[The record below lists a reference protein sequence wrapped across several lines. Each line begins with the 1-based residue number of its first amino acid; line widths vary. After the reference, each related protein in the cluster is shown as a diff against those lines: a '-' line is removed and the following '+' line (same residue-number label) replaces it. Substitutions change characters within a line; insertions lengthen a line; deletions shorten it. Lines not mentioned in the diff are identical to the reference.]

1 MEKLIKEI
9 GQIAD
14 RAGIEAFVVG
24 GYVRDKL
31 LHRQVKDFDVM
42 VLGDGIAFAEKVA
55 EHFKIKTLV
64 VYHNFGTAM
73 LPLGESHDFR
83 KIEFV
88 GARRES
94 YHTDSRNPSVEPAD
108 LQSDLSRR
116 DFTVNAMAMQIN
128 ENHYGEITDLFG
140 GKEDLE
146 NKILKTPLDPDETF
160 SDDPLRMMRA
170 IRFAAQLQFT
180 IEEITLCGIKKN
192 AHRIEIIS
200 QERITDEFLK
210 ILASAKPSVG
220 LQLLN
225 DTGLLKYMLPELTD
239 LNGVEQQQ
247 GFLHKDVF
255 KHTLKVVDNI
265 AEMTEDIRLR
275 FAALFHDIGKP
286 RTKKFVEG
294 IGWTFYGHEEVGSR
308 MVKGI
313 GKKMKLPNDFYLYVS
328 KIVKLH
334 MRPIQLVDEDVT
346 DSAIRRLIFDGGED
360 IDELLTLCRA
370 DITSGN
376 KERAKKHLANF
387 EHVLNRV
394 REVEEKDRL
403 RAFQPPIRG
412 EEIMTLFN
420 LQPGKKVGA
429 LKKMIEEAILDGII
443 PNEYQAA
450 YNYLMQNK
458 DKILDS
464 NSATSAKELG
474 TCD

>member
-1 MEKLIKEI
+1 MERLIKEI
-9 GQIAD
+9 GRIAD
-14 RAGIEAFVVG
+14 KEGFEAFVVG
-24 GYVRDKL
+24 GYVRDL
-31 LHRQVKDFDVM
+31 ILRRPIQDFDVM
-42 VLGDGIAFAEKVA
+42 VIGDGIAFAEKVA
-55 EHFKIKTLV
+55 AQLKIQTLV

-73 LPLGESHDFR
+73 LPLGANYAHR

-94 YHTDSRNPSVEPAD
+94 YHAESRNPVVVPAD

-116 DFTVNAMAMQIN
+116 DFTVNAMAMRIN
-128 ENHYGEITDLFG
+128 EGHYGEIEDHFNG
-140 GKEDLE
+140 RQDLE
-146 NKILKTPLDPDETF
+146 DKVLRTPLDPDETF

-170 IRFAAQLQFT
+170 IRFASQLQFI
-180 IEEITLCGIKKN
+180 IEDNTFQGIRRN
-192 AHRIEIIS
+192 AARIGIIS
-200 QERITDEFLK
+200 QERITDEFIK
-210 ILASAKPSVG
+210 MMTSNKPSVG
-220 LQLLN
+220 LGLLHE
-225 DTGLLKYMLPELTD
+225 TGLLQYIMPELAA

-265 AEMTEDIRLR
+265 SESTNDVRLR
-275 FAALFHDIGKP
+275 FAALLHDIAKP
-286 RTKKFVEG
+286 RTKKFIDG

-313 GKKMKLPNDFYLYVS
+313 GKKFKLPTDFYTYVS

-334 MRPIQLVDEDVT
+334 MRPIQLVDEGVT
-346 DSAIRRLIFDGGED
+346 DSAIRRLIFDSGED

-387 EHVLNRV
+387 ENLLVRV

-412 EEIMTLFN
+412 DEIMSMFALP
-420 LQPGKKVGA
+420 PGKMVGA
-429 LKKMIEEAILDGII
+429 LKKMIEEAILEGVI

-450 YNYLMQNK
+450 YDYLMQHK
-458 DKILDS
+458 DEVLGG
-464 NSATSAKELG
+464 NSAKAVKE
-474 TCD
+474 